1 MVHNRHTREVY
12 CVMKRL
18 LRYLVS
24 RRGLVCVNYAIVA
37 FIVVVG
43 VESWELLRDAVHNAG
58 EIGEIIDTVAVVLVA
73 WGVALEERGTMMD
86 AFGAYAAGCPEVEA
100 RADRE
105 CHVYGMAALLLG
117 LFMEVAVEVV
127 KVPDSVVNTVGI
139 ESLLFG
145 VGITLMLVAAI
156 LLVRMNLELRR
167 IARTPCPAA

>member
-1 MVHNRHTREVY
+1 
-12 CVMKRL
+12 
-18 LRYLVS
+18 
-24 RRGLVCVNYAIVA
+24 
-37 FIVVVG
+37 
-43 VESWELLRDAVHNAG
+43 
-58 EIGEIIDTVAVVLVA
+58 
-73 WGVALEERGTMMD
+73 MMD

-105 CHVYGMAALLLG
+105 CHIYGMAALLLG

-145 VGITLMLVAAI
+145 VGIVLMLVAAI